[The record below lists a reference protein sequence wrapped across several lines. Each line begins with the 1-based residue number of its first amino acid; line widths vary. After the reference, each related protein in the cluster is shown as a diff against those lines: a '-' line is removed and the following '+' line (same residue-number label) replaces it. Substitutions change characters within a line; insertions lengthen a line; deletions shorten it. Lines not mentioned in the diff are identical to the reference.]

1 MKASSRNIR
10 IQRVSNPRIKPKTV
24 GLLIGAT
31 AAGLTAA
38 AVSGFFQGIF
48 NYRPRRGL
56 N

>member
-1 MKASSRNIR
+1 MKTSSKS
-10 IQRVSNPRIKPKTV
+10 IQIHRVSNPRIKPKTV

-38 AVSGFFQGIF
+38 AVSGFMQGIF
-48 NYRPRRGL
+48 RYRSRRGL